1 MSKSKKQNPT
11 AEKAIKEARAEI
23 KKRLE
28 SKPAK
33 ARKPKAE
40 KKPKRLS
47 AIAAAA
53 QVVGDEPMTVRAMM
67 EQMAARGLWASPAGK
82 TPEATL
88 YAAITRE
95 IAAKGKD
102 ARFRKVDRGLFAAG
116 SKAAA

>member
-1 MSKSKKQNPT
+1 MSKSKKPT
-11 AEKAIKEARAEI
+11 VEKAIKDARAEI

-40 KKPKRLS
+40 KPKRMS

-53 QVVGDEPMTVRAMM
+53 QVVGAEPMTVRAML

-88 YAAITRE
+88 YAAIIRE
-95 IAAKGKD
+95 IATKGKD
-102 ARFRKVDRGLFAAG
+102 ARFRKVDRGLFAA
-116 SKAAA
+116 AA

>member
-33 ARKPKAE
+33 APKKPKAE
-40 KKPKRLS
+40 KPKRMS

-53 QVVGDEPMTVRAMM
+53 QVVGAEPMTVRAMM
-67 EQMAARGLWASPAGK
+67 EQMAARGLWASQAGK

-88 YAAITRE
+88 YAAIIRE

-116 SKAAA
+116 TAA